1 MVTRMSAVTML
12 NVELILIA
20 HRIKLASIRFVKIL
34 VRLTIHV
41 TLQLIVRLLITW
53 RIVRALQDSLEEKDQ
68 AELVKRQKLFA
79 GKAFYTIHN
88 IYISIQM

>member
-1 MVTRMSAVTML
+1 ML
-12 NVELILIA
+12 NAELTLIA
-20 HRIKLASIRFVKIL
+20 HRTKLASTRFVKIL

-41 TLQLIVRLLITW
+41 TLQLIVRLLIMW

-79 GKAFYTIHN
+79 GKHCIMYTIHN
-88 IYISIQM
+88 IYLSWYIEKCSI